1 MQINLPQEVM
11 DIITRRLD
19 SGQYHSPTEVIVQA
33 LWLLDGWHDTDAQK
47 LEKLRQAVQEGI
59 DSGPSD
65 LDPQQF
71 FAQWRAELAARH
83 AAANTSPI

>member
-1 MQINLPQEVM
+1 M
-11 DIITRRLD
+11 DDYETWDDATTDRAALRRF
-19 SGQYHSPTEVIVQA
+19 I
-33 LWLLDGWHDTDAQK
+33 
-47 LEKLRQAVQEGI
+47 QEGI

-83 AAANTSPI
+83 AAANISPV